1 MSRRLAYFFVHPTS
15 SQRYIELFCLLFKLP
30 FPYPFHPL
38 QLFPLL
44 LFLLFKLPFS
54 YPFHPLQLF
63 PLLFCLLFIH
73 SFTSPIQLSLL
84 FLLLLCLLF
93 IHSFISPIQSSLLF
107 PSVILSPFYPLSHL
121 PHPII
126 VTVPFVTLSPL
137 TLSLFHFFVALSPR
151 SYSLLFLVYES
162 IFSSSVDLIFLL
174 CSIPIVH
181 YKTIYLRL
189 YLYIFSHY
197 YLSI

>member
-1 MSRRLAYFFVHPTS
+1 M
-15 SQRYIELFCLLFKLP
+15 LP
-30 FPYPFHPL
+30 FSYPFHPL

-44 LFLLFKLPFS
+44 LFLLFNLSFS

-107 PSVILSPFYPLSHL
+107 PSVILSSFYPLFHL
-121 PHPII
+121 PHPTI

-137 TLSLFHFFVALSPR
+137 TLSFFHFFVALSHR
-151 SYSLLFLVYES
+151 SFSLLFLVYES

-174 CSIPIVH
+174 YFIPIVY
-181 YKTIYLRL
+181 YKTIYLCL
-189 YLYIFSHY
+189 YLYIFSRY